1 MFLVCFVMFLI
12 KLFFMS
18 LYFSDPYHRVYQ
30 YNEVRVDRKFS
41 YTDVLLI
48 SPYQVKIDI
57 DINSPCV

>member
-1 MFLVCFVMFLI
+1 MFLI